1 MADNDTSQ
9 SKILHTVVS
18 GGSRG
23 LGLGTVRSLLDG
35 GHCVATFSRTTT
47 AAIDEL
53 ASDTR
58 LGDRFHH
65 ALVDASN
72 VDDLR
77 TFVKKCQQKWG
88 RIDVLI
94 NNAGVAYDNVLAMT
108 PDEEIERMLDVNLKA
123 SLLLAKECS
132 RFMLSQNS
140 GNIINIA
147 SIIAERGFRGLS
159 AYAATK
165 AGMIGMT
172 RSLARELGP
181 RGIRVNAVAPGYLET
196 DMSGSLGDEQRSQI
210 ERRTPLGR
218 LGTVEDVVPVIEFL
232 LSPAS
237 RYVTGQV
244 ITVDGGSSI

>member
-1 MADNDTSQ
+1 MVTEAQ
-9 SKILHTVVS
+9 PLYVLVS

-23 LGLGTVRSLLDG
+23 LGLAIVQTLLAQ
-35 GHCVATFSRTTT
+35 GHHVATFSRSISEPIERLKSNSQLGSRFVHAVLD
-47 AAIDEL
+47 AANATEL
-53 ASDTR
+53 R
-58 LGDRFHH
+58 KFVQDR
-65 ALVDASN
+65 
-72 VDDLR
+72 
-77 TFVKKCQQKWG
+77 QKDWG
-88 RIDVLI
+88 RIDALI
-94 NNAGVAYDNVLAMT
+94 NNAGLAYDNVLAMT
-108 PDEEIERMLDVNLKA
+108 PDDEIERMLDVNLKA
-123 SLLLAKECS
+123 ALLLSKECS
-132 RFMLSQNS
+132 RQMLSQNS

-196 DMSGSLGDEQRSQI
+196 DMSADLDDAQRGQI

-218 LGTVEDVVPVIEFL
+218 LGTVDDVVPVITFL

-237 RYVTGQV
+237 RFVTGQV
-244 ITVDGGSSI
+244 ITVDGGSSV

>member
-1 MADNDTSQ
+1 M
-9 SKILHTVVS
+9 
-18 GGSRG
+18 G
-23 LGLGTVRSLLDG
+23 LGIVRSLLDK
-35 GHCVATFSRTTT
+35 GHHVATFSRSATDAVQQLSSHPSFGERFTY
-47 AAIDEL
+47 
-53 ASDTR
+53 AS
-58 LGDRFHH
+58 
-65 ALVDASN
+65 VDALN
-72 VDDLR
+72 AADLR
-77 TFVKKCQQKWG
+77 TFVKDCNEKWG
-88 RIDVLI
+88 RVDALI

-108 PDEEIERMLDVNLKA
+108 PDEQIERMLDVNLKA
-123 SLLLAKECS
+123 ALLLAKECS
-132 RFMLSQNS
+132 RLMLAQNS

-196 DMSGSLGDEQRSQI
+196 EMSGSLGDEQRSQI

-237 RYVTGQV
+237 GYVTGQV

>member
-1 MADNDTSQ
+1 MPETS
-9 SKILHTVVS
+9 SIPNVLCVIVS

-23 LGLGTVRSLLDG
+23 LGLGIVRSLLDK
-35 GHCVATFSRTTT
+35 GHHVATFSRNATEEVRQLRTNP
-47 AAIDEL
+47 DC
-53 ASDTR
+53 S
-58 LGDRFHH
+58 DRFEYKP
-65 ALVDASN
+65 VDASN
-72 VDDLR
+72 TADLR
-77 TFVKKCQQKWG
+77 MFVKDCHQKWG
-88 RIDVLI
+88 RVDALI

-108 PDEEIERMLDVNLKA
+108 PDDEIQRMIDVNLKA

-132 RFMLSQNS
+132 RLMLAQNS

-147 SIIAERGFRGLS
+147 SIIADRGFRGLS

-172 RSLARELGP
+172 RSLAREMGP

-196 DMSGSLGDEQRSQI
+196 EMSGSLGEDQRSQI

-218 LGTVEDVVPVIEFL
+218 LGTVEDVVPVINFL

-237 RYVTGQV
+237 GFVTGQV